1 MLYKFLAVLVRIAL
15 TIFFRKIEV
24 TGSANLP
31 KNGPMI
37 LVGNHPNT
45 FMDPILVAF
54 AANQEVHFLANG
66 SIFKTALA
74 KWFLRKLNMIPVY
87 RKQDAAGVNQRQL
100 NDLSFNAC
108 YEFLSA
114 GGVLLIFPEGT
125 SINERNL
132 RPIKSGTA
140 RIALGTLAR
149 YPELDLKIVPVG
161 INYSNPT
168 RFREAALIQIG
179 EPIRVRDFAAAATE
193 QDDAVGL
200 LTSRIEVLLRGLIV
214 LTKDKEEDD
223 LVRKIERVYGSAI
236 SGRKELDVEFTKGIV
251 AAIQYYESRDPV
263 FLRSVAAKINSY
275 LENLKMLGV
284 NDFQVEKRRPI
295 EWLKLVRYALYFV
308 AGFPVYGIGLI
319 FNYIPYIIPS
329 KIADWISR
337 DEEYRAPIMMTSGI
351 FTFSFYY
358 ALMMGLSWMMTHEL
372 WLLALLLLL
381 MPISGF
387 FVLQYWKRLTN
398 ARTNITFYRLFHGDQ
413 SQINWLAAQRQ
424 SIFSDLELGR
434 SRFLRKE

>member
-1 MLYKFLAVLVRIAL
+1 MLYKFLAVLVRLAL

-24 TGSANLP
+24 TGSGKLP

-37 LVGNHPNT
+37 IVGNHPNT

-66 SIFKTALA
+66 SIFKTGLA

-87 RKQDAAGVNQRQL
+87 RKQDAAGLNQRQL

-108 YEFLSA
+108 YEFLSK

-140 RIALGTLAR
+140 RIALGTLAK
-149 YPELDLKIVPVG
+149 YPELELKIVPVG
-161 INYSNPT
+161 INYTNPT

-179 EPIRVRDFAAAATE
+179 EPIHVRDFVAAANE
-193 QDDAVGL
+193 ENDEVGL
-200 LTSRIEVLLRGLIV
+200 LTSRIEISLRGLIV

-223 LVRKIERVYGSAI
+223 LVRKIEKVYASTI
-236 SGRKELDVEFTKGIV
+236 NGRKVLDLKFTNGIV

-263 FLRSVAAKINSY
+263 FLRSVAAKINIY
-275 LENLKMLGV
+275 LENLKMLGL
-284 NDFQVEKRRPI
+284 NDFLVEKRRPI

-308 AGFPVYGIGLI
+308 AGFPFYCIGLI

-329 KIADWISR
+329 KVAAWISR

-351 FTFSFYY
+351 FTFSIYY
-358 ALMMGLSWMMTHEL
+358 ALMVALSWVLTHEL
-372 WLLALLLLL
+372 LVLVLLLFA
-381 MPISGF
+381 MPLSGF
-387 FVLQYWKRLTN
+387 FVLQYWKRLAN
-398 ARTNITFYRLFHGDQ
+398 ARTNIKFYRLFHGDQ
-413 SQINWLAAQRQ
+413 SEIDWLAAQRQ
-424 SIFSDLELGR
+424 SIISDLELGR
-434 SRFLRKE
+434 NQFLRKE